1 MNVSWQQFTGYKS
14 VWVLLNTRRACMS
27 SSPCGAYLTGPSW
40 GLIMCPLRI
49 NIIMSCIGW
58 WTLDSPVIRHVF
70 AKGPDCPVLVSY
82 HMWFCQKL
90 LKNVKNWKSVILVLP
105 DVDFHKN
112 SQIFAIW
119 LLFLAF
125 LSNFWQNHIWK
136 LTKTGQFQPL
146 AGACLPV
153 INHYKAQFI
162 HVIFVTIFSI
172 TL

>member
-1 MNVSWQQFTGYKS
+1 M
-14 VWVLLNTRRACMS
+14 LL
-27 SSPCGAYLTGPSW
+27 
-40 GLIMCPLRI
+40 
-49 NIIMSCIGW
+49 
-58 WTLDSPVIRHVF
+58 
-70 AKGPDCPVLVSY
+70 
-82 HMWFCQKL
+82 
-90 LKNVKNWKSVILVLP
+90 ILVLP
-105 DVDFHKN
+105 EVDFHKN
-112 SQIFAIW
+112 HQILTIL

-153 INHYKAQFI
+153 IHHYKAQFI